1 MDFIETSKTVLGTP
15 YTQSTALGTAGVG
28 DVGVCNY
35 FPVSLLDSSIRKNF
49 AYYSSNGLKSNNVSI
64 KLEFTEALLKQWYM
78 IIISEYLVSITFDPK
93 TGNPSFQIV

>member
-35 FPVSLLDSSIRKNF
+35 FPVSLLDS
-49 AYYSSNGLKSNNVSI
+49 
-64 KLEFTEALLKQWYM
+64 
-78 IIISEYLVSITFDPK
+78 
-93 TGNPSFQIV
+93 TG